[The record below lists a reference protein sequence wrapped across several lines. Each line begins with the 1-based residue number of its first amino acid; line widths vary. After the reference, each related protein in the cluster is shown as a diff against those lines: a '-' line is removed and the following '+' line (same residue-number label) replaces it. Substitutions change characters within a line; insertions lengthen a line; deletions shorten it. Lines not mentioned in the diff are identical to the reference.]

1 VSHTTAL
8 ILAAGAG
15 QRLGGIPK
23 CLVRLGDRTLL
34 HRLLDTLHALPGV
47 QALLVV
53 GGTHGAAILQHLD
66 TLPRA
71 LRPVV
76 VHNPQP
82 GDDPADSLH
91 AGLRHLTAMPER
103 LMVLLADL
111 PLIDPPALQAALD
124 AFERRAR
131 GTHALVPSVNGQP
144 GHPVVL
150 DGFACATLRGRG
162 QGGVRAWRR
171 EQPQAVATWIS
182 SDLRHVRDLDTPDDL
197 ARLAQDTGLE
207 VTLPDRAAMPQCGMN
222 NG

>member
-1 VSHTTAL
+1 MSTTAL

-34 HRLLDTLHALPGV
+34 QRLLEALQALPAV
-47 QALLVV
+47 QPLLVV
-53 GGTHGAAILQHLD
+53 GGPHAPAILQHLG
-66 TLPRA
+66 TLPRT

-91 AGLRHLTAMPER
+91 AGLGRLTAMPER

-111 PLIDPPALQAALD
+111 PLMDTAALQSALD
-124 AFERRAR
+124 AFDRRAR
-131 GTHALVPSVNGQP
+131 GTHALVPSVAGQP

-162 QGGVRAWRR
+162 QGGLRAWRR
-171 EQPQAVATWIS
+171 EQPHAVATWITT
-182 SDLRHVRDLDTPDDL
+182 DTRHVRDLDTPDDL
-197 ARLAQDTGLE
+197 DRLAQDTGLE
-207 VTLPDRAAMPQCGMN
+207 VALPAPTAMPQCGMN